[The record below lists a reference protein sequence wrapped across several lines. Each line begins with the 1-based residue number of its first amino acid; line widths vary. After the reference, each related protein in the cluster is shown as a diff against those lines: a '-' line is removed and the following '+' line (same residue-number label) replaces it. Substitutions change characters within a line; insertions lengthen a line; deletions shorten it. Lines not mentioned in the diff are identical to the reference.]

1 MKTDRGVGIY
11 VHIPFCKRKCDYCD
25 FVSFAGKEDLFSAY
39 FSALGSEISQKKDK
53 FGALTVDSVFFGG
66 GTPSLP
72 ESFYLTGILYVLR
85 EKFNFSENPEIT
97 TEVNPDSGSFEKL
110 KAYKEAGFNRIS
122 IGLQSANDEELK
134 TLSRV
139 HDFKKF
145 TVCYENALRAGFTDI
160 NVDLMSAIPGQTLK
174 SYEKTLKTVA
184 ELNPSHISAYSLILE
199 EGTPFFE
206 RFKDGKGLPDEDT
219 DREMYSLTR
228 AFLKDY
234 GFERYEI
241 SNYAKPGFE
250 CKHNI
255 GYWERKPYLGLGL
268 AAASLM
274 NETRYQKH
282 GDLRRYIDG
291 DFSEDTENLDRTSQM
306 EEFMFL
312 GLRLIK
318 GVSVERFKELFGKSI
333 EEEYGDVLKKLNKE
347 GLLLFDD
354 RVYLTEKGL
363 DVANYC
369 MSEFIK

>member
-1 MKTDRGVGIY
+1 
-11 VHIPFCKRKCDYCD
+11 
-25 FVSFAGKEDLFSAY
+25 
-39 FSALGSEISQKKDK
+39 
-53 FGALTVDSVFFGG
+53 
-66 GTPSLP
+66 
-72 ESFYLTGILYVLR
+72 
-85 EKFNFSENPEIT
+85 
-97 TEVNPDSGSFEKL
+97 
-110 KAYKEAGFNRIS
+110 
-122 IGLQSANDEELK
+122 
-134 TLSRV
+134 
-139 HDFKKF
+139 
-145 TVCYENALRAGFTDI
+145 
-160 NVDLMSAIPGQTLK
+160 
-174 SYEKTLKTVA
+174 
-184 ELNPSHISAYSLILE
+184 
-199 EGTPFFE
+199 
-206 RFKDGKGLPDEDT
+206 
-219 DREMYSLTR
+219 MYALTR
-228 AFLKDY
+228 AVLKDY

-282 GDLRRYIDG
+282 RDLKRYIDG
-291 DFSEDTENLDRTSQM
+291 DFSEDTEILDRTSQM

-318 GVSVERFKELFGKSI
+318 GVSVVKFKALFGKSI